1 MEDAA
6 VFTMLLEIRPPWRVT
21 RVEVGE
27 RRVRLAF
34 LLFDPNILSLQ
45 DFQREDEVFADQG
58 KIV

>member
-6 VFTMLLEIRPPWRVT
+6 LFTMLLEIRPPWRVT

-34 LLFDPNILSLQ
+34 LLFRVGFKGVGSL
-45 DFQREDEVFADQG
+45 FW
-58 KIV
+58 IP